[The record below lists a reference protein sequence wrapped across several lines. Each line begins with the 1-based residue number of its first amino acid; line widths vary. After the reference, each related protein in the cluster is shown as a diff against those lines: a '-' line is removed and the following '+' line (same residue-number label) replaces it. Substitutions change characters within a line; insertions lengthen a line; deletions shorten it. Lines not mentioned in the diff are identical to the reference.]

1 VNLPLGYAYS
11 ATYAGIRQVEK
22 DDLALIVTGLPAN
35 GAAVFTQNRVQAA
48 PVKLCRRHLK
58 LSGGLVGAVIV
69 NAGNANC
76 ATRTGDAV
84 ALATSKAAARL
95 LRLPVAQVLPAS
107 TGVIGVELDAQK
119 IINALPRLAGGLRAD
134 RFDDAA
140 HAIMTTDLAPK
151 TASGQARLRRGM
163 VRVAGMTKGSGMI
176 HPRMATTLGFVMTD
190 AQIPVDRLRAMLK
203 RGVERSYNRLSVDGD
218 TSTNDTLVLLAN
230 GASGV
235 RPDPKELAK
244 VEEEITLVMEQLAQ
258 QIARDGEGARKLI
271 TIVVSGAPS
280 QDGAVRMARTIANS
294 PLVKTAVAGSDP
306 NWGRILSAAGNAGVA
321 FDPLMTD
328 IHLQGVLVCRG
339 GLAAPFSEPELKKKL
354 DAEECEIRVT
364 VRGKGAR
371 GKAALGKDK
380 GSARFWT
387 CDLTEGYIRINASYR
402 T

>member
-22 DDLALIVTGLPAN
+22 DDLALIVTGLAAN

-58 LSGGLVGAVIV
+58 LSGGLVGAVLV

-84 ALATSKAAARL
+84 ASATSKAAARL

-107 TGVIGVELDAQK
+107 TGVIGVELDAKK
-119 IINALPRLAGGLRAD
+119 ILAALPRLATGLRGD

-151 TASGQARLRRGM
+151 TAQGQARLRRGM

-176 HPRMATTLGFVMTD
+176 HPQMATTLGFVMTD
-190 AQIPVDRLRAMLK
+190 AQIPVAQLRAMLK

-235 RPDPKELAK
+235 RPDPKEMAK
-244 VEEEITLVMEQLAQ
+244 VEEEITRVMEQLAQ
-258 QIARDGEGARKLI
+258 QIARDGEGARKFI

-280 QDGAVRMARTIANS
+280 QDGAVRMARAIANS
-294 PLVKTAVAGSDP
+294 PLVKTAVAGADP

-354 DAEECEIRVT
+354 DADECEIRVT
-364 VRGKGAR
+364 VRGKGK
-371 GKAALGKDK
+371 GAAT
-380 GSARFWT
+380 FWT